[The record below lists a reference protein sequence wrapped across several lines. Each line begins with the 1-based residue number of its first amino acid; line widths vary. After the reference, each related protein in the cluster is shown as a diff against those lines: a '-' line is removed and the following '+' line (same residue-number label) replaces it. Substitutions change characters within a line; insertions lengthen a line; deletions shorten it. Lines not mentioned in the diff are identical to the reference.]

1 MAKRTGSAVWH
12 GDLKGGKGTF
22 RVGSGSF
29 EGAYSSSTRFEEEP
43 GTNPEELIAAAHASC
58 FSMAFANGL
67 AKAGFT
73 PDSVSTTANVTFEKL
88 EEGWR
93 ITNIHLVCEAKVPG
107 IDTDMFTAQAQA
119 AKIGCP
125 ISNALKAVNITL
137 DAKLVN

>member
-1 MAKRTGSAVWH
+1 MAKRTGSAVWQ

-22 RVGSGSF
+22 KVGSGAF
-29 EGAYSSSTRFEEEP
+29 EGVYSFSTRFENEP
-43 GTNPEELIAAAHASC
+43 GTNPEELIAAAHAAC

-67 AKAGFT
+67 AKAGFA
-73 PDSVSTTANVTFEKL
+73 PDSVSTTANATFEKL

-107 IDTDMFTAQAQA
+107 IDAAGFAEQAQA
-119 AKIGCP
+119 AKTGCP
-125 ISNALKAVNITL
+125 VSNALKAVDITL